1 MMDYEK
7 TLLDLVQDMVL
18 DPSSVS
24 VKKMDTLDEKEILLY
39 VYANHDELA
48 RLIGKKGIMATSLRQ
63 MMSIPARNENKR
75 VTIKFESF

>member
-7 TLLDLVQDMVL
+7 TLLDLVQDMVS

-63 MMSIPARNENKR
+63 MMSVPARNENKR